1 MSKGPLALRT
11 ISEASETLGVPQH
24 VLRFWETKFP
34 FIRPTK
40 RAGGRRFYRSQDMAL
55 LEGVKILLH
64 DRGYTIRGVQMLFK
78 DLGQKAILSAKDA
91 PANDAE
97 MILTEVMSPPTSN
110 DQRPHD
116 IRPQGISDQSRAA
129 LMQVVRILEDTQGS
143 IRKTLGI

>member
-1 MSKGPLALRT
+1 
-11 ISEASETLGVPQH
+11 
-24 VLRFWETKFP
+24 
-34 FIRPTK
+34 
-40 RAGGRRFYRSQDMAL
+40 MAL